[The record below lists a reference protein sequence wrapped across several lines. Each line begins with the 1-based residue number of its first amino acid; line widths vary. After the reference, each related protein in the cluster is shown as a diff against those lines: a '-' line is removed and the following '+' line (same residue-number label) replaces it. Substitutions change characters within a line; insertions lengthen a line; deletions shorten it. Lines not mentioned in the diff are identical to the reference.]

1 MFIVLF
7 GVSYMLALI
16 ESGMVINFLL
26 ISYDLSNNLTL
37 SRQLGLC
44 VHACVCGCL
53 NVNVILD
60 GHCELLNQ

>member
-16 ESGMVINFLL
+16 ESVML